1 MQIIVCLAC
10 RIGIFFT
17 TQTRHTMKKSMA
29 YAAIAL
35 VIVLVTV
42 IACRHEIPI
51 IDGGAG
57 NGGGGTPTPASNC
70 SPDTVYFVNDILPI
84 ISSNCTM
91 SGCHDNITHADGVN
105 LTTYSNIM
113 RYVSKGNAGN
123 SKLYKVVIK
132 TNDDRM
138 PPAPMAPLSQ
148 AQKDRIAKW
157 INQGA
162 KNNNCTAICDT
173 ALFTYSAAIKP
184 IMESKCVGCHNPS
197 SLGGNINVSTYS
209 ALKITALNGK
219 LYGSVA
225 HQPGYSPM
233 PKNSAK
239 LSDCEIKQIQKW
251 ISAGSLNN

>member
-1 MQIIVCLAC
+1 
-10 RIGIFFT
+10 
-17 TQTRHTMKKSMA
+17 MKRSMA
-29 YAAIAL
+29 YVAMALVLVL
-35 VIVLVTV
+35 VIVN
-42 IACRHEIPI
+42 ACRHEIPI
-51 IDGGAG
+51 IDGVTG
-57 NGGGGTPTPASNC
+57 NVGGGTPLPASNC
-70 SPDTVYFVNDILPI
+70 SPDTVYFINDILPI

-105 LTTYSNIM
+105 LTSYSNIL

-123 SKLYKVVIK
+123 SKLYKVVTK

-148 AQKDRIAKW
+148 VQKDKIAKW

-162 KNNNCTAICDT
+162 KNNNCTGICDT

-184 IMESKCVGCHNPS
+184 IMDSKCVGCHNPS

-219 LYGSVA
+219 LYGSIA